1 MEVPIT
7 PEEFL
12 YNEPSLNTLCAHTI
26 HYPRIYEDMD
36 LTALR
41 FYFSKRNEHGRY
53 YLFGQ
58 FPTRANTPISENDM
72 NKAIEI
78 DLLKQ
83 KEYGGPANSFELA
96 SITTENL
103 HFTNLL
109 KIIHRYYE
117 FELHQLY
124 RPPDISVEGD
134 KGGIK
139 YQEVEKTT
147 NIGK

>member
-1 MEVPIT
+1 
-7 PEEFL
+7 
-12 YNEPSLNTLCAHTI
+12 
-26 HYPRIYEDMD
+26 
-36 LTALR
+36 
-41 FYFSKRNEHGRY
+41 
-53 YLFGQ
+53 
-58 FPTRANTPISENDM
+58 M

-83 KEYGGPANSFELA
+83 KEYGGPTNSFELA

-103 HFTNLL
+103 HFENLL

-117 FELHQLY
+117 HELHELY
-124 RPPDISVEGD
+124 RPPDSNIEGD